1 LTGDEVRRRLEEFG
15 PNAIA
20 EEAPSVRRALL
31 GKLWAPIPWLL
42 EAAIILQIGT
52 GRYLEAAVIGG
63 LLAFNAT
70 LGLLQESRATAALAA
85 LRKRL
90 APTAL
95 VRRDGAWTRRPATDL
110 VPGDAVRLPLGALV
124 PADVRIVSGSVM
136 VDQSMLTGESVPID
150 AEAGAP
156 LYAGSLIRRGQ
167 AVAEVI
173 ATGSRTY
180 FGRTAELV
188 RVARAASTE
197 QRAIVGAVRNLAAVN
212 GVLAVV
218 VVVGAY
224 AIGVSHADI
233 AGLALTALLASIPVA
248 LPATFTLSAAIGAQI
263 LSRRGVLLTRL
274 TAAHEAAAMDVLCAD
289 KTGTLTRNT
298 LEVAEVVAWPGFDR
312 DRVLTLAALASSE
325 ADQDPIDASIRRA
338 VASVQ
343 RADTAERIVRF
354 VPFDPTTRI
363 SEAVTVDR
371 NGAELRIAK
380 GALQAIG
387 EVAEILPDV
396 QRRVD
401 DLAGHGHRV
410 IAVAAGPPSSLR
422 LAGLIAFSD
431 PPREDSAEL
440 IRALR
445 GMGVRTMMVTG
456 DSAVTAAAIAREVG
470 IADSVCPPEHL
481 SQALNAAEF
490 DVFARVV
497 PEEKYRLVMAL
508 QREGHVVGMCG
519 DGANDAPALRQAQ
532 IGIAV
537 SSATDVAK
545 AAAGMVLTEPG
556 LSGIVFAVREGRI
569 AFQRLL
575 TYTLNMLVK
584 KTEIVLLL
592 VIGLGVT
599 GHAIMTPVLMVL
611 MLVTNDVLS
620 MSLTA
625 DRASLAP
632 RPSVWHMRRITAAA
646 LLLAVSKL
654 GFSSTMLAV
663 GVWRR
668 LGPGEL
674 QTLTFVT
681 LVLGNQALLY
691 VLRERREMWRSR
703 PSVWVFTASAVDLAV
718 VSTLALSGTLMA
730 PLGWH
735 LLVAVAAAGIGFAV
749 LLDQVKRPIMAAF
762 QVE

>member
-1 LTGDEVRRRLEEFG
+1 MLISSGAESPAGLTGDEVRRRLEEFG

-85 LRKRL
+85 LKKRL

-95 VRRDGAWTRRPATDL
+95 ARRDGAWTRRAAADL

-150 AEAGAP
+150 AEVAAP

-224 AIGVSHADI
+224 AIGASYADI

-274 TAAHEAAAMDVLCAD
+274 SAAHEAAAMDVLCAD

-298 LEVAEVVAWPGFDR
+298 LEVAEVVALAGFDR

-354 VPFDPTTRI
+354 VPFDPATRI
-363 SEAVTVDR
+363 SEAITVDR
-371 NGAELRIAK
+371 AGAELRIAK

-410 IAVAAGPPSSLR
+410 IAVAAGPRRRFGSPGSLR
-422 LAGLIAFSD
+422 
-431 PPREDSAEL
+431 
-440 IRALR
+440 
-445 GMGVRTMMVTG
+445 
-456 DSAVTAAAIAREVG
+456 
-470 IADSVCPPEHL
+470 
-481 SQALNAAEF
+481 
-490 DVFARVV
+490 
-497 PEEKYRLVMAL
+497 
-508 QREGHVVGMCG
+508 
-519 DGANDAPALRQAQ
+519 
-532 IGIAV
+532 
-537 SSATDVAK
+537 SAT
-545 AAAGMVLTEPG
+545 
-556 LSGIVFAVREGRI
+556 
-569 AFQRLL
+569 
-575 TYTLNMLVK
+575 
-584 KTEIVLLL
+584 
-592 VIGLGVT
+592 
-599 GHAIMTPVLMVL
+599 
-611 MLVTNDVLS
+611 
-620 MSLTA
+620 
-625 DRASLAP
+625 
-632 RPSVWHMRRITAAA
+632 
-646 LLLAVSKL
+646 
-654 GFSSTMLAV
+654 
-663 GVWRR
+663 
-668 LGPGEL
+668 
-674 QTLTFVT
+674 
-681 LVLGNQALLY
+681 
-691 VLRERREMWRSR
+691 LRERTRRS
-703 PSVWVFTASAVDLAV
+703 
-718 VSTLALSGTLMA
+718 
-730 PLGWH
+730 
-735 LLVAVAAAGIGFAV
+735 
-749 LLDQVKRPIMAAF
+749 
-762 QVE
+762 